1 MRPSKRASL
10 RLPNAYSGWRCVG
23 RGRDRYDSQA
33 QGVAVGFWGYIRRA
47 RQHFTVRWEGEN
59 TAIMR
64 SVVQPDAL
72 EAALE
77 ESLKLWGW
85 QGTNALGQ

>member
-1 MRPSKRASL
+1 M
-10 RLPNAYSGWRCVG
+10 
-23 RGRDRYDSQA
+23 
-33 QGVAVGFWGYIRRA
+33 GFWGYIRRA
-47 RQHFTVRWEGEN
+47 RQHFTVRWVDEN

-77 ESLKLWGW
+77 ESLIFNCGVGREL
-85 QGTNALGQ
+85 THLGNDA